1 MVKLIEELPSLTNII
16 IACII
21 VFFIFGFFGT
31 ITCKDG
37 YGYFIGQFG
46 DRETDSWLDLS
57 EVILLFLAAILFV
70 LGWKKIAEFKVL
82 YAVFFLVV
90 GVVGGIVGS
99 TMCVKNESWFT
110 HSGSGGMRGWIKS
123 W

>member
-1 MVKLIEELPSLTNII
+1 MKELVSLTEMR

-21 VFFIFGFFGT
+21 VFFIFGFLGT

-37 YGYFIGQFG
+37 DGYFIGQFG
-46 DRETDSWLDLS
+46 DRETDSGWVAS
-57 EVILLFLAAILFV
+57 EVILIILAAILCG
-70 LGWKKIAEFKVL
+70 LGLHEVAGFKTK
-82 YAVFFLVV
+82 YAVFFLGC

-110 HSGSGGMRGWIKS
+110 DSGSGGMRGWLARLF
-123 W
+123 